1 MREDT
6 GTNGREAFENGL
18 HACVQA
24 INKLLPELSRRY
36 DMVVIISAL
45 AEHMGSALRILQRR
59 KVCDARQARLVIKHI
74 EGTAFLQNDAQH
86 EASGTPPGGAS
97 PSDAAPD
104 GSTSSSTAADD
115 PTSNPGPVGRTS
127 GSPAPVGRP
136 PGSPAPEN
144 PARH

>member
-6 GTNGREAFENGL
+6 GTNGREKFENGL
-18 HACVQA
+18 LACVED

-59 KVCDARQARLVIKHI
+59 KVCDATQARLVIKHI
-74 EGTAFLQNDAQH
+74 EGTAFLRNDAQH
-86 EASGTPPGGAS
+86 KASGTPPGGAS
-97 PSDAAPD
+97 PDEAAPD
-104 GSTSSSTAADD
+104 GSTCSSAATD
-115 PTSNPGPVGRTS
+115 SSASSPGL
-127 GSPAPVGRP
+127 AGRP
-136 PGSPAPEN
+136 SGSPAPEN

>member
-6 GTNGREAFENGL
+6 GTNGRETFENGL
-18 HACVQA
+18 RACVED

-59 KVCDARQARLVIKHI
+59 KVCDAAQARLVIKHI
-74 EGTAFLQNDAQH
+74 EGTAFLRNDAQK
-86 EASGTPPGGAS
+86 ASGTRPGGAS
-97 PSDAAPD
+97 PDDAAP
-104 GSTSSSTAADD
+104 
-115 PTSNPGPVGRTS
+115 
-127 GSPAPVGRP
+127 PVGRP
-136 PGSPAPEN
+136 PEN